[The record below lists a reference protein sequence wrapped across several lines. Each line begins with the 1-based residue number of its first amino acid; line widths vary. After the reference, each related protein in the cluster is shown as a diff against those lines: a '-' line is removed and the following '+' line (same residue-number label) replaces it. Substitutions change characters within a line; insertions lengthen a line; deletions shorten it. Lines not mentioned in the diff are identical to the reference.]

1 VKRRVHM
8 YLVEGTVEKKSY
20 VGAILRRE
28 GTTNLLILEERLFHV
43 FGQRRRE
50 GLFHCNLVE

>member
-1 VKRRVHM
+1 M